1 MTNQMLILK
10 LMDIY
15 QKAAKLIS
23 ESRHITT
30 FTGAGI
36 SAESGIPTFRDP
48 GGIWDQFDPDEVGT
62 SGGLIA
68 TLTRKPELIRNFLL
82 QTVEIFEQ
90 AKPNP
95 GHIGIKELEDLGLVK
110 IVVTQNIDNLHQ
122 EAGSSNVI
130 ELHGNLFRARCLNC
144 GRKQQ
149 LNKKELLARTRQ
161 VLESQEN
168 LDPLK
173 LLELLPRCPH
183 CGSYSRPDVVMFGE
197 PVQQLPEAF
206 QSAGSCDLMLVIG
219 TSGVV
224 YPAAALPYQA
234 FENRAKIIEINPTGN
249 YYSSISEIYIPAPAG
264 EAMPKLVDLVKDL
277 L

>member
-1 MTNQMLILK
+1 MVISYFK
-10 LMDIY
+10 IMDAF
-15 QKAAKLIS
+15 QKAAKLIA
-23 ESRHITT
+23 ESRHIVA

-62 SGGLIA
+62 TGGLIA
-68 TLTRKPELIRNFLL
+68 TLSQRPEVIRDFLL
-82 QTVEIFEQ
+82 KTVEIFEQ

-95 GHIGIKELEDLGLVK
+95 GHIGLKELEDLGLLK
-110 IVVTQNIDNLHQ
+110 VVITQNIDNLHQ

-130 ELHGNLFRARCLNC
+130 EVHGNLFRARCLSC

-149 LNKKELLARTRQ
+149 LNKKELLARTRKI
-161 VLESQEN
+161 LEE
-168 LDPLK
+168 DPRPAPQK
-173 LLELLPRCPH
+173 LLEILPH
-183 CGSYSRPDVVMFGE
+183 CPYCQSYTRPDVVMFGE

-206 QSAGSCDLMLVIG
+206 QAASSCDLMLVLG

-234 FENRAKIIEINPTGN
+234 YENKAKIIEINPTDN
-249 YYSSISEIYIPAPAG
+249 YYSSITDVYLSETAAK
-264 EAMPKLVDLVKDL
+264 AMPKLVDLVKDL